1 MERMVTNCS
10 NCPMATFGGGKHHDM
25 YYCNL
30 DPTLERSTIVYHDDD
45 DDNIPAPEDCPLK
58 DESFVITLKQ

>member
-1 MERMVTNCS
+1 MS
-10 NCPMATFGGGKHHDM
+10 TFGGGKHHDM

-30 DPTLERSTIVYHDDD
+30 DPNLDRSTIIYHDDED
-45 DDNIPAPEDCPLK
+45 IKTPAPEDCPLK